1 MTEHELKL
9 QISNARKIVLLSE
22 PNSWREQ
29 YWTNVATQLEYVLNN
44 SSFLINTNKK
54 VTK

>member
-29 YWTNVATQLEYVLNN
+29 YWTNVVNQLEYVLNN
-44 SSFLINTNKK
+44 SSDLFKSPFK
-54 VTK
+54 